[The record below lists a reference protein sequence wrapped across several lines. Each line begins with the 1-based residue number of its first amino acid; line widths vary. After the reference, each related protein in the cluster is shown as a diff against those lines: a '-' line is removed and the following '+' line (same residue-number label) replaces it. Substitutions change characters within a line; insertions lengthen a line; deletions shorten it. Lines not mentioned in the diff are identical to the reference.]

1 MSTVTARHFA
11 MPTRVPVALVI
22 REPGLVQLVAD
33 PRLSEVELVAAAMQ
47 LLTEDE
53 IAVLRPACVATECS
67 HVGRASLVGNGYLGS
82 NPLMLRTETIV
93 PASA

>member
-1 MSTVTARHFA
+1 MPTVTARHLA

-33 PRLSEVELVAAAMQ
+33 PRLSEVALVAAAMQ

-53 IAVLRPACVATECS
+53 IAVLRCACVATECS
-67 HVGRASLVGNGYLGS
+67 HAGRLSLFGDGYLGS
-82 NPLMLRTETIV
+82 YPLTLRTDTLVAE
-93 PASA
+93 PA